1 MESNIMNLTNH
12 DFPLGK
18 IFFIANSLYP
28 RMLLLSSHGELLVAC
43 PEFGDVV
50 ELEAF
55 LKNYC
60 VRFYN
65 KDGDPG
71 EYGPDATFYGV
82 QFEVE

>member
-1 MESNIMNLTNH
+1 MESNIMNLTRH

-28 RMLLLSSHGELLVAC
+28 RMLLASSYGKTLVAC
-43 PEFGDVV
+43 PGFGTAI
-50 ELEAF
+50 ELEDF
-55 LKNYC
+55 LGDYS
-60 VRFYN
+60 VRFYDE
-65 KDGDPG
+65 DGNPG